1 MTAPRHDFRS
11 DTVTRPTLAMR
22 QAMAA
27 AEVGD
32 DVYGD
37 DPTVAALERRTA
49 DMLGKPAGLFVPTGT
64 MSNLLGLLAHCGRG
78 EGFIAAR
85 NAHCYA
91 YEAGNA
97 AVIGALQPQ
106 PLVEDED
113 GAMNPSEIEAAI
125 QDDDDPHFAQTRL
138 IALEN
143 TFGGRILDPAYVAA
157 VAGIA
162 CGRGLG
168 LHLDGARIFNA
179 AIASGVPAAE
189 LAMPF
194 DTVSVCLSKGLGA
207 PVGSVLTGSGDLIA
221 KARRWRKMV
230 GGGMRQAGI
239 IAAGGLYALDHHVA
253 RLAEDHA
260 RARRLA
266 EGLAR
271 HAGLKVVMPHTNIV
285 FVDAAPDIEAGL
297 RTALAEAGIGVS
309 GRYGR
314 QRWVTHLDIGDGD
327 ISAALGAVDR
337 FFASAAADVLP
348 NSPRVIPAKAG
359 MTR

>member
-1 MTAPRHDFRS
+1 MTSPRHDFRS
-11 DTVTRPTLAMR
+11 DTVTRPTPGMR

-37 DPTVAALERRTA
+37 DPTVIALERRAA
-49 DMLGKPAGLFVPTGT
+49 DMLGKAAGLFVPTGT

-78 EGFIAAR
+78 EAFIAAR

-106 PLVEDED
+106 PLPEDAD
-113 GAMNPSEIEAAI
+113 GAMDLGEIEAAI
-125 QDDDDPHFAQTRL
+125 HDGSDPHFAETRL

-143 TFGGRILDPAYVAA
+143 TFGGQVLAPGYVAA
-157 VAGIA
+157 VVEIA
-162 CGRGLG
+162 RRHKLG

-179 AIASGVPAAE
+179 AIASDVPAAA
-189 LAMPF
+189 LAAPF
-194 DTVSVCLSKGLGA
+194 DTVSMCLSKGLGA
-207 PVGSVLTGSGDLIA
+207 PVGSVLLGSEALIA
-221 KARRWRKMV
+221 RARRWRKMV

-239 IAAGGLYALDHHVA
+239 IAAGGLYALEHHVA
-253 RLAEDHA
+253 RLAEDHT

-271 HAGLKVVMPHTNIV
+271 HSALTVTPPHTNIV
-285 FVDAAPDIEAGL
+285 FVDAAPEVDAGL
-297 RTALAEAGIGVS
+297 RAALTEAGIGVT

-314 QRWVTHLDIGDGD
+314 QRWVTHLDIGDD
-327 ISAALGAVDR
+327 DVTAALGVVDR
-337 FFASAAADVLP
+337 FF
-348 NSPRVIPAKAG
+348 G
-359 MTR
+359 T

>member
-1 MTAPRHDFRS
+1 MTSPRHDFRS
-11 DTVTRPTLAMR
+11 DTVTRPTPGMR

-37 DPTVAALERRTA
+37 DPTVIALERRAA
-49 DMLGKPAGLFVPTGT
+49 DMLGKAAGLFVPTGT

-78 EGFIAAR
+78 EAFIAAR

-106 PLVEDED
+106 PLPEDAD
-113 GAMNPSEIEAAI
+113 GAMDLGEIEAAI
-125 QDDDDPHFAQTRL
+125 HDGSDPHFAETRL

-143 TFGGRILDPAYVAA
+143 TFGGQVLAPGYVAA
-157 VAGIA
+157 VVEIA
-162 CGRGLG
+162 RRHELG

-179 AIASGVPAAE
+179 AIASDVPAAA
-189 LAMPF
+189 LAAPF
-194 DTVSVCLSKGLGA
+194 DTVSMCLSKGLGA
-207 PVGSVLTGSGDLIA
+207 PVGSVLVGSEALIS

-239 IAAGGLYALDHHVA
+239 IAAGGLYALEHHVA
-253 RLAEDHA
+253 RLSEDHA

-271 HAGLKVVMPHTNIV
+271 HPALTVTPPNTNIV
-285 FVDAAPDIEAGL
+285 FVDAAPEVDAGL
-297 RTALAEAGIGVS
+297 RAALTEAGIGVT

-314 QRWVTHLDIGDGD
+314 QRWVTHLDIGDD
-327 ISAALGAVDR
+327 DVTAALSVVDR
-337 FFASAAADVLP
+337 FF
-348 NSPRVIPAKAG
+348 G
-359 MTR
+359 T